1 MYKNISSNFVFPQN
15 KEKNRSKYVITIKS
29 ASNSYSLPVQVET
42 FQPYTVEMIQ
52 HEQKRG
58 NSFRIYCRKHFS
70 KYSYFYTI
78 YSRINW
84 YTLIVTSQLKLQT
97 ATSPIQSRINKSGG
111 YYMVPTILPI
121 YLCTRTHN
129 MNQSKSIAC
138 PFYGVP
144 KT

>member
-15 KEKNRSKYVITIKS
+15 KEKNRSKHFIAIKS

-84 YTLIVTSQLKLQT
+84 YILVVTSQLEWQP
-97 ATSPIQSRINKSGG
+97 AMSPIQSRTNKSGD
-111 YYMVPTILPI
+111 YYMVSTILPI
-121 YLCTRTHN
+121 YLGTRTHN
-129 MNQSKSIAC
+129 TSRSKSISC
-138 PFYGVP
+138 LFYGVP
-144 KT
+144 TT